1 MTTAFGTPAGIA
13 GTAITLLPFALVV
26 VAVVTGQF
34 PRERYEAARKRVLAA
49 VDHSTP
55 HSPYPWLLIGSSVLL
70 LGVVIG
76 TSTAYNVSSGPVSH
90 VFDTHADAMSQA
102 TSDADSGVFGTALAV
117 ILTAS
122 TLPAATV
129 TAWVVHH
136 LFFWVPRPAAEVVV
150 MWTGYTPLV
159 IVADGLVHGL
169 VREDAEGV
177 A

>member
-1 MTTAFGTPAGIA
+1 MGTWPARIG
-13 GTAITLLPFALVV
+13 AIVALVALVV

-102 TSDADSGVFGTALAV
+102 ASDSGVFGTALAV

-122 TLPAATV
+122 TPPAATV

-159 IVADGLVHGL
+159 IVADGLVYAL

-177 A
+177 V